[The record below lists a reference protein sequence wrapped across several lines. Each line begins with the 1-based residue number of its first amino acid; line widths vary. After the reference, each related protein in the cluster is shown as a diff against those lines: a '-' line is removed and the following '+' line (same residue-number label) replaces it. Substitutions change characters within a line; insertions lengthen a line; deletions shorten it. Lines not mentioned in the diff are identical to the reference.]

1 MVKKD
6 IGSKKYGAFNG
17 VFVPTFLTIM
27 GVILFLRLGT
37 IVGSQGIFG
46 SVLIILL
53 AVSVSIATGLALS
66 SIITNINVG
75 SGGAYS
81 IISKTLGLEVGGSSG
96 IPLYLAQ
103 VLSVAL
109 YIFGFAEAWK
119 FIFPE
124 HPLYLVL
131 IATFTLLFLL
141 TCISTKIAMRTQI
154 FVFGL
159 LVLSILSIFFGFA
172 TENLSNITLNLKGL
186 GGNFWKNFALFFP
199 AITGLMA
206 GIGMSG
212 ELSNPKKQIPKGV
225 ISALIVTSIIYLLMV
240 VYLGIAAPAEELVG
254 NSLKIVDLALFSPL
268 VLAGILASTFSSA
281 LATLVAA
288 PRLLQALGE
297 NNIVPKGKF
306 LAKKSKGTEPRN
318 AVIVSGLIIAIA
330 LSLGSLNTVAPV
342 LTMFFLIAYAMINL
356 SVFVEQSLSLVSFRP
371 TFRIPTA
378 VTLYGFLGSI
388 VFMFFINVV
397 VGLVALAFLFIMYM
411 FLSHKKLKQKRG
423 DIRSGLFRAM
433 AEWAARITSS
443 LPGKGKHIWKPN
455 IIITLKDK
463 RELKGKYAL
472 AKNILYP
479 KGTLSVLNTRT
490 SKDDEKKL
498 YEEVKK
504 LEKQGIFTS
513 YTRVKSKKVSRML
526 KIALQAMKGQF
537 FHPNMLL
544 INEEN
549 FSKKDLQELMKV
561 SKRSQTGLLIKKN
574 KNKKNIDKEKKI
586 HVWIPEK
593 NLNNNLFSE
602 RDFDLAMLIAYQL
615 SRNWNS
621 QIILKMNIRNHKKS
635 EARKYLRKL
644 IYEARFPPNTKI
656 DVRVG
661 SKRIS
666 KKYINIFPVKDLR
679 DFQKIKK
686 ETKNIS
692 KILFVKDSGI
702 EDVLA

>member
-37 IVGSQGIFG
+37 IVGSEGILG
-46 SVLIILL
+46 SILIILL
-53 AVSVSIATGLALS
+53 AISVSIATGLALS
-66 SIITNINVG
+66 SIITNIKVG

-81 IISKTLGLEVGGSSG
+81 IISKTLGMEVGGSAG

-109 YIFGFAEAWK
+109 YIFGFSEAWR

-124 HPLYLVL
+124 HPMALIL
-131 IATFTLLFLL
+131 IATFLLLFLL
-141 TCISTKIAMRTQI
+141 TFISTKIAMRTQI

-159 LVLSILSIFFGFA
+159 LVLSILSIFLGFT

-186 GGNFWKNFALFFP
+186 NGNFWKNFALFFP

-212 ELSNPKKQIPKGV
+212 ELSNPKRQIPKGV
-225 ISALIVTSIIYLLMV
+225 ISALIVTSIVYVLMV

-297 NNIVPKGKF
+297 SKIVPKGKF
-306 LAKKSKGTEPRN
+306 LAKKSKSSEPRN
-318 AVIVSGLIIAIA
+318 SILISGLVVAIG
-330 LSLGSLNTVAPV
+330 LSLGSLNTIAPI

-371 TFRIPTA
+371 TFKIPKIVA
-378 VTLYGFLGSI
+378 LYGFLASI
-388 VFMFFINVV
+388 AFMFYINVV
-397 VGLVALAFLFIMYM
+397 AGLVALIFLFLIYIY
-411 FLSHKKLKQKRG
+411 LSRKKLKQQRG
-423 DIRSGLFRAM
+423 DVRSGLFRAV
-433 AEWAARITSS
+433 AEWAARKTES
-443 LPGKGKHIWKPN
+443 LPGRGKHIWKPN
-455 IIITLKDK
+455 IIITLKNK
-463 RELKGKYAL
+463 KELSGKYSL
-472 AKNILYP
+472 AKNIIYP
-479 KGTLSVLNTRT
+479 KGTLSVLSFRST
-490 SKDDEKKL
+490 KDQDEL
-498 YEEVKK
+498 YKEVKR
-504 LEKQGIFTS
+504 LEKQGIFT
-513 YTRVKSKKVSRML
+513 TFTQIKSKKIPNIIN
-526 KIALQAMKGQF
+526 IALQAIKGQF

-544 INEEN
+544 VKEED
-549 FSKKDLQELMKV
+549 FSRKKLKELMEV
-561 SKRSQTGLLIKKN
+561 SEDSQIGLLINEKDLK
-574 KNKKNIDKEKKI
+574 KEKKI
-586 HVWIPEK
+586 HVWIPERHLDK
-593 NLNNNLFSE
+593 KLFDE
-602 RDFDLAMLIAYQL
+602 RDFDLAMLVSYQL

-621 QIILKMNIRNHKKS
+621 KIVLNMQLKNHKKS
-635 EARKYLRKL
+635 RAKKYLRKL
-644 IYEARFPPNTKI
+644 IYEARFPPNTGVEVYSGEKKI
-656 DVRVG
+656 L
-661 SKRIS
+661 
-666 KKYINIFPVKDLR
+666 KKDLNIFAVRDLKDYEKL
-679 DFQKIKK
+679 KK
-686 ETKNIS
+686 ETKENS
-692 KILFVKDSGI
+692 KVLFVKDSGI